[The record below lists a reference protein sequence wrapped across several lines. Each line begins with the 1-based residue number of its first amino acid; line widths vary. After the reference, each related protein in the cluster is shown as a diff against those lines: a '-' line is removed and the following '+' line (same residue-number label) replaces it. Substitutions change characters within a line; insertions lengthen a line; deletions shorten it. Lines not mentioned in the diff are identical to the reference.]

1 MAAVNLISSIQARSC
16 QGTFV
21 DPSGLQPAMGVVSQ
35 PGYPD
40 APLPY
45 EEIKAGAGSQV
56 ARYLNH
62 EGPPPRG
69 EPPPKEK
76 EDARQAGEVGAAAPP
91 TDVDTTGSSL
101 EIDAQAATTAPEDWT
116 QNPYVQI
123 EGGFLAG
130 VSLGLVPMG
139 GVGQQLADAGELLP
153 HGTPEARLGLSVGM
167 IVGGIATTAGGVA
180 GGLLG
185 GATTATGAG
194 APVGVPAMVV
204 STTLVVGGAA
214 NVAVGIRALTQAL
227 STGGGSPR
235 TVPTLKIDDAQFGK
249 KVGKHAGDFGRDPAS
264 PAHRQWVRKRI
275 ESVVRDYDEIRRG
288 SWNPRGGGGNDYLFF
303 RQGADVVVT
312 KSNGEFVTILAGG
325 QSNGWFNAASP
336 L

>member
-1 MAAVNLISSIQARSC
+1 
-16 QGTFV
+16 
-21 DPSGLQPAMGVVSQ
+21 MGVVSQ

-91 TDVDTTGSSL
+91 TDVDTTGSSP
-101 EIDAQAATTAPEDWT
+101 EIDAQAATTAEDWT

-139 GVGQQLADAGELLP
+139 GVGQQLADAGEVLP

-167 IVGGIATTAGGVA
+167 IVGGIAITAGGMA

-204 STTLVVGGAA
+204 STTLVVGGAGNIA
-214 NVAVGIRALTQAL
+214 AGIRGLTQAMMSEGSGNSAASKPPYKINPARDPRTGRINPTKTPEPSDAASVYERSIL
-227 STGGGSPR
+227 GSDGKWYGQNSKGDIYRYHSDNAGTFHFSGSTGGPKP
-235 TVPTLKIDDAQFGK
+235 VPKEHIPID
-249 KVGKHAGDFGRDPAS
+249 
-264 PAHRQWVRKRI
+264 VRRA
-275 ESVVRDYDEIRRG
+275 
-288 SWNPRGGGGNDYLFF
+288 L
-303 RQGADVVVT
+303 
-312 KSNGEFVTILAGG
+312 
-325 QSNGWFNAASP
+325 GW
-336 L
+336 